1 MLTDVEAG
9 GPGPK
14 PTLLLIR
21 YPLAG
26 GLLHQLWEEPYITSF
41 SRRFNLV
48 LVEEDCDLAA
58 LCDQHEPDLIAYRG
72 AYSASHR
79 RIEVSNPHVNRHIPR
94 VSLCMCDCFCT
105 SRIPH
110 LRDLDVWGCE
120 FMMAHASIVEQTPE
134 VAHRTFGMPHVF
146 DDVMCIDPK
155 EERDIPIWLVGAM
168 AADRPWRVRA
178 AKGLSSR
185 FPDLVQTSPHP
196 GYGREVTQGLVGEA
210 FFRTMGRARISLTD
224 GTLFNYVVRKHLEIP
239 ACGTLLLTPPIQ
251 NLADYGFQDMVNC
264 VMGEGDSLTDKVEML
279 LKDGERLDTIARAG
293 HDLVHARHA
302 ASRSDFLYDW
312 FVARRNLKPG
322 QTLIQHGL
330 FGAYEAVWDGR
341 QGMISS
347 YEWSPDPLTRSVAE
361 AQQDYARGDLVACW
375 NRVDSALAMRI
386 DHAPARF
393 LLNRLLLRRG
403 MVSEVLQPQN
413 GLFQFN
419 FSRLCF
425 FTPEADPVEL
435 AWWVLAHICGRK
447 LAEAEALL
455 LTFTHV
461 RHAELRRVR
470 WLLDNLRG
478 RAVPLP
484 AEKRPDDRPSVM
496 YNTASSFSEW
506 LADVMPIVAFNWN
519 TPAV

>member
-1 MLTDVEAG
+1 MYVQTEAG
-9 GPGPK
+9 AAR
-14 PTLLLIR
+14 PTMLLIR
-21 YPLAG
+21 HPLTG
-26 GLLHQLWEEPYITSF
+26 GLLHRLWEAPYVTAF
-41 SRRFNLV
+41 SRRFNVV

-58 LCDQHEPDLIAYRG
+58 LCDAHQPELIVYRG
-72 AYSASHR
+72 AYSAQHS
-79 RIEVSNPHVNRHIPR
+79 RITVSNPHVNRHIPR
-94 VSLCMCDCFCT
+94 VALALPDCFCT
-105 SRIPH
+105 SRIPNFQ
-110 LRDLDVWGCE
+110 DMENWGCDVW
-120 FMMAHASIVEQTPE
+120 MAPPSFAEQTPE
-134 VAHRTFGMPHVF
+134 AASRTFGMPLIF
-146 DDVMCIDPK
+146 DDQMCVDHGFD
-155 EERDIPIWLVGAM
+155 RDIPIWVVGAM
-168 AADRPWRVRA
+168 MRDRPWRVRTTEH
-178 AKGLSSR
+178 LSRR
-185 FPDLVQTSPHP
+185 FPSSVETSPHP
-196 GYGREVTQGLVGEA
+196 GYGREIKEGLVGA
-210 FFRTMGRARISLTD
+210 DFFRAMARARISLTD
-224 GTLFNYVVRKHLEIP
+224 GTIFGAVVRKHLEIP
-239 ACGTLLLTPPIQ
+239 ACGTLLLSEPIQ

-264 VMGEGDSLTDKVEML
+264 VIGDGDALMDKVEML
-279 LKDGERLDTIARAG
+279 LRDGERLDTIARAG

-312 FVARRNLKPG
+312 FVARRNLRPG

-403 MVSEVLQPQN
+403 MASEVLQPQN